1 MYYKEKITMKELNKF
16 SLLHLLFSIILRGNT
31 ISNDKI
37 TSQNLHRS
45 DNGNSYFF
53 FSPSNTKL
61 FDSNQE
67 SKDFYN
73 GTSSK
78 TRHLRNILS

>member
-1 MYYKEKITMKELNKF
+1 MKESNKF
-16 SLLHLLFSIILRGNT
+16 SLLHLIFSTILRGNT
-31 ISNDKI
+31 ISDDKI
-37 TSQNLHRS
+37 TSQNPHRS
-45 DNGNSYFF
+45 HNGNSYLFV
-53 FSPSNTKL
+53 SPSNTKL

-78 TRHLRNILS
+78 KAS